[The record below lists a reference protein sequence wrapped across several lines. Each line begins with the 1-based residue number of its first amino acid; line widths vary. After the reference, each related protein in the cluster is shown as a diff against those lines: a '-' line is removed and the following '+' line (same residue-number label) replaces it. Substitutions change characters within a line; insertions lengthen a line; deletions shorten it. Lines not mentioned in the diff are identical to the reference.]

1 MCRPAKGKI
10 DFRASGGKRL
20 DIHVKYVYNVDGV
33 VIMPM
38 TPREMIRLLEA
49 NGFRQTRSNGSH
61 FFFRNTETG
70 KTTTVPK
77 HAKDLKKGLE
87 QKILKD
93 AGLK

>member
-1 MCRPAKGKI
+1 
-10 DFRASGGKRL
+10 
-20 DIHVKYVYNVDGV
+20 
-33 VIMPM
+33 MPM

-49 NGFRQTRSNGSH
+49 NGFRLKHSNGSH
-61 FFFRNTETG
+61 FFYKNEHTG

-77 HAKDLKKGLE
+77 HSKDLKKGTE

>member
-1 MCRPAKGKI
+1 
-10 DFRASGGKRL
+10 
-20 DIHVKYVYNVDGV
+20 
-33 VIMPM
+33 M

-49 NGFRQTRSNGSH
+49 NGFRQERSNGSH
-61 FFFRNTETG
+61 FFFRNPGTG

-77 HAKDLKKGLE
+77 HTKCLKKGLE